1 MICDAEDAMIAD
13 VLREAKNRMNGAIT
27 SLESDLAAFRT
38 GRASTKLVEH
48 LKVEQY
54 GVEMQLNQMAVI
66 SVPEPQ
72 QLAIRPYDRG
82 SMSAIEKAIM
92 KSDLGIMPNNDGQV
106 IRLNI
111 PRLTEERRRDLTR
124 IVGRRIEE
132 AKVAVRNVRRDL
144 NHDLKELKDEKLISE
159 DDFTRGEKQLQDVT
173 NSFISQIEEIGRAKE
188 AEIMEV

>member
-1 MICDAEDAMIAD
+1 MIAD
-13 VLREAKNRMNGAIT
+13 VMKEANNRMKGAIA
-27 SLESDLAAFRT
+27 SLESDLGAFRT

-48 LKVEQY
+48 LRIEQY
-54 GVEMQLNQMAVI
+54 GVEMQLNQMATI

-72 QLAIRPYDRG
+72 QLAIRPYDR
-82 SMSAIEKAIM
+82 SSLSAIEKAIL

-124 IVGRRIEE
+124 IVGRRVEE

-159 DDFTRGEKQLQDVT
+159 DDFQRGEKQLQEVT
-173 NSFISQIEEIGRAKE
+173 DKYIGQIDEIGRVKE

>member
-1 MICDAEDAMIAD
+1 MIAD
-13 VLREAKNRMNGAIT
+13 VLREAKSRMNGAIT
-27 SLESDLAAFRT
+27 SLDSDLSAFRT

-111 PRLTEERRRDLTR
+111 PRLTEERRRDLTK

-144 NHDLKELKDEKLISE
+144 NHDLKELKDEKLIPE

-173 NSFISQIEEIGRAKE
+173 DKFISQIEEIGRTKE

>member
-1 MICDAEDAMIAD
+1 MISD
-13 VLREAKNRMNGAIT
+13 VMQEAKTRMSGAIT

-48 LKVEQY
+48 IKVDLY
-54 GVEMQLNQMAVI
+54 GVEMQMNQMAVI

-72 QLAIRPYDRG
+72 QLAIRPYDR
-82 SMSAIEKAIM
+82 SAMSAIEKAIL

-124 IVGRRIEE
+124 IVGRRVEE

-159 DDFTRGEKQLQDVT
+159 DEFTRGEKQLQDTT
-173 NSFISQIEEIGRAKE
+173 NSFISRIDEIARAKE